1 MKPNRMSSLFV
12 AILLACVSSVL
23 AQAPSQEAAADLSG
37 PTWQLVK
44 FQGSDDN
51 TRTPDDKS
59 KYTIQDQ
66 VSLSSARLHL
76 RGQCVRLDRSTIKL
90 PSMGKDCIRIGN
102 MKALFYFPLSNSTNA
117 GNVLSRRLRRA
128 ERCCPMALA
137 WVSILSVTTSGL
149 R

>member
-23 AQAPSQEAAADLSG
+23 AQAPSQEVAADLSG

-90 PSMGKDCIRIGN
+90 PSIG
-102 MKALFYFPLSNSTNA
+102 
-117 GNVLSRRLRRA
+117 
-128 ERCCPMALA
+128 
-137 WVSILSVTTSGL
+137 
-149 R
+149 